1 MDVQDIFV
9 MMIYWTQTV
18 NTETIWYFVCFVS
31 WYRTCDSLVF
41 LPHMCF
47 FPFEYATLSLDSRV
61 GEGKGFVEEIVQT
74 YYQKKVYLA
83 QEKQTRNKTP

>member
-1 MDVQDIFV
+1 
-9 MMIYWTQTV
+9 
-18 NTETIWYFVCFVS
+18 
-31 WYRTCDSLVF
+31 
-41 LPHMCF
+41 MCF